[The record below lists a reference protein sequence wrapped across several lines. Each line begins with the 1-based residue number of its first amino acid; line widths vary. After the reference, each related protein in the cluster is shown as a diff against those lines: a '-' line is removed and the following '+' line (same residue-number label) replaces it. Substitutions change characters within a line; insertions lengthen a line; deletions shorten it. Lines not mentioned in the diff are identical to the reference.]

1 MAMTRNASPDP
12 TETRREQRLRQAVSQ
27 LMQSY
32 DQHPEIERIG
42 TVSLPAK
49 ESIIALAEDILVLL
63 FPGLIRQES
72 FDRLNLPYAMGQKT
86 VSLFYRMREA
96 LELVLCWA
104 ASQEGRDCAE
114 RQDFSEQVEAI
125 VFEFLEYLPELRNI
139 LAEDVDAIMEGDPAA
154 TSKREVVL
162 AYPGLQA
169 LSVFR
174 IAHFL
179 HRRQIPLIPRI
190 LTEYVHSR
198 FGIDIHPNA
207 ELGRGLM
214 IDHGTGVVIG
224 GTAVLGNHVR
234 IYQGVTLGALSP
246 RHAEHSHT
254 KRHPTIEDDVTIYAG
269 ATILGGD
276 TVIGRG
282 SVIGGNVWLTH
293 SVPPNSRVYLKDPS
307 SYQKLQAPGLEMQEM
322 G

>member
-1 MAMTRNASPDP
+1 MATKPLPRSPFISREVRLRNAVDSLL
-12 TETRREQRLRQAVSQ
+12 E
-27 LMQSY
+27 SY
-32 DQHPEIERIG
+32 IKHPEIERIG

-49 ESIIALAEDILVLL
+49 ESIIQLAEDILVML

-72 FDRLNLPYAMGQKT
+72 FDQLNLPYVMGQKT
-86 VSLFYRMREA
+86 VSIFYRMRDA
-96 LELVLCWA
+96 LEQVLCWE
-104 ASQEGRDCAE
+104 ASQEGQNCSE
-114 RQDFSEQVEAI
+114 HMDFSEQVEAL
-125 VFEFLEYLPELRNI
+125 VFEFLEDLPRLRDV

-174 IAHFL
+174 IANYL
-179 HRRQIPLIPRI
+179 HRREVPLIPRI

-207 ELGRGLM
+207 ELGRGIM

-224 GTAVLGNHVR
+224 GTAIIGNHVR

-246 RHAEHSHT
+246 SKHT
-254 KRHPTIEDDVTIYAG
+254 GHPTSKRHPTIEDDVIIYSG

-276 TVIGRG
+276 TTIGKG

-293 SVPPNSRVYLKDPS
+293 SVPPYSRVYLKDPS
-307 SYQKLQAPGLEMQEM
+307 QYQELHARDQGSKEM